1 MMTHTDEMFLQ
12 LHGRVKALSALVADM
27 KLGSVWVVAE
37 LVMLVKQLLVPG
49 GVVAQ
54 LALANVGIGAVVL
67 LVHNCHE
74 HGKYM
79 PNNQQFNN
87 FTADDI
93 HSYHPYNRC
102 RENCR

>member
-12 LHGRVKALSALVADM
+12 LHGRVKALSTLVADM
-27 KLGSVWVVAE
+27 KLGSVWVMAE

-74 HGKYM
+74 HGKKTRQIINSSTISQWMIY
-79 PNNQQFNN
+79 
-87 FTADDI
+87 
-93 HSYHPYNRC
+93 RC
-102 RENCR
+102 RENSQ